1 MGYEASSVRNHERK
15 PFYPGLLAKLL
26 MSLMMQKLPGI
37 CEGFF
42 KEQIQSACNYRNNCS

>member
-1 MGYEASSVRNHERK
+1 MGYEESSVRNHGKK

-26 MSLMMQKLPGI
+26 MSLMMHKLPGI

-42 KEQIQSACNYRNNCS
+42 KEQILPAYN